1 MIICIFSSDVDAWDA
16 WDVQDEEENATR
28 HTEEIV
34 INTPNSHHDLQYD
47 DSAKMYLGQSPEMSP
62 GQSLETSV
70 SVAATV
76 RPPPVLDLDINALD
90 VKMSSS
96 GKRRTAAN
104 EMDFFADMAPVIPK
118 TMSGIE
124 QFQSELENAI
134 KVLAIT
140 YFIFLP
146 HHNVAIFRYF

>member
-1 MIICIFSSDVDAWDA
+1 MICIFSSDVDAWDS
-16 WDVQDEEENATR
+16 WDVQDEEENAAR
-28 HTEEIV
+28 LTEEIV
-34 INTPNSHHDLQYD
+34 RNTPNSQHDLQYD
-47 DSAKMYLGQSPEMSP
+47 DLTKKMSLGQSPEMSR

-76 RPPPVLDLDINALD
+76 RPPPVLDLDIHALD

-104 EMDFFADMAPVIPK
+104 EMDFFADMTPVIPK

-124 QFQSELENAI
+124 QFQSELENAK
-134 KVLAIT
+134 KVLYYNLY
-140 YFIFLP
+140 YFSTKS
-146 HHNVAIFRYF
+146 FR

>member
-1 MIICIFSSDVDAWDA
+1 V
-16 WDVQDEEENATR
+16 R
-28 HTEEIV
+28 
-34 INTPNSHHDLQYD
+34 NTPNSQHDPQYD
-47 DSAKMYLGQSPEMSP
+47 DLTKKMSLGQSPEMSR

-70 SVAATV
+70 SVATAV

-124 QFQSELENAI
+124 QFQSELENAK
-134 KVLAIT
+134 KVLAVT
-140 YFIFLP
+140 YIIFLS
-146 HHNVAIFRYF
+146 NQLDRTILSLFSVLF

>member
-1 MIICIFSSDVDAWDA
+1 MMICMFSSDVDAWDA

-34 INTPNSHHDLQYD
+34 RNTPNGQHDLQYD
-47 DSAKMYLGQSPEMSP
+47 DPTKIMSLGQSPEMSR
-62 GQSLETSV
+62 GQSLEMSV
-70 SVAATV
+70 SVAATT
-76 RPPPVLDLDINALD
+76 RPPPVLDLDIHALD

-124 QFQSELENAI
+124 QFQSELENAK
-134 KVLAIT
+134 KVLVITIT
-140 YFIFLP
+140 YIFCYFIIPLR
-146 HHNVAIFRYF
+146 A

>member
-1 MIICIFSSDVDAWDA
+1 MICIFSSDVDAWDA

-34 INTPNSHHDLQYD
+34 RNIPNGQHDLQYD
-47 DSAKMYLGQSPEMSP
+47 DLTKKSPEISR
-62 GQSLETSV
+62 GQSLET

-76 RPPPVLDLDINALD
+76 RPPPVLDLDIHALD

-124 QFQSELENAI
+124 QFQSELENAK
-134 KVLAIT
+134 KVLVIT
-140 YFIFLP
+140 ITCIFCYFI
-146 HHNVAIFRYF
+146 